1 MMNLSLEQQIVN
13 LLTAKNWQISTAESC
28 TGGLIVA
35 TLINAS
41 GASKVL
47 SESYVTYSE
56 TAKRKILGV
65 KKETLNKYSVY
76 SKEVAQEMAK
86 GLVKITHANIC
97 ISVTG
102 EAENEQN
109 ICKCYYCIIINNKI
123 YLEDVEFIGLRNE
136 VRVFQTRHILKRI
149 YDLLERI

>member
-1 MMNLSLEQQIVN
+1 MEMLEQMKKEIIKE
-13 LLTAKNWQISTAESC
+13 LEESGKRVIPSYYN
-28 TGGLIVA
+28 GGEKLIK
-35 TLINAS
+35 LINKFDES
-41 GASKVL
+41 QNIYKDKV
-47 SESYVTYSE
+47 EKIN
-56 TAKRKILGV
+56 KR
-65 KKETLNKYSVY
+65 Y
-76 SKEVAQEMAK
+76 SKEVAQEIAE